1 MMVLKCTR
9 KRKGRRK
16 RKESRQVRDLS
27 GHRIILSGLVSSK
40 IELEKLLKPI
50 RSEIHQSGGLVVGE
64 HIQRRGVSRSR
75 KAGGSKDLEK
85 PLNSRTYISSGKANE
100 LKELTRQLD
109 CNLIFFINKLTESQQ
124 KNLEELTEVEIVNIE

>member
-1 MMVLKCTR
+1 M
-9 KRKGRRK
+9 
-16 RKESRQVRDLS
+16 RDLS